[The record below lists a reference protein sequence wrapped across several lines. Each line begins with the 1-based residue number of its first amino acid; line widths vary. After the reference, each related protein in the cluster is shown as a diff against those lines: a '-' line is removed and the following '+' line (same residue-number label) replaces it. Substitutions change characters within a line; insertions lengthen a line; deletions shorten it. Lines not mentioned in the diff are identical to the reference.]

1 MAPDVLG
8 GRARRK
14 QALLRSLLGAAL
26 RRIRLSQGRTLAD
39 VAVAAR
45 ISMPYL
51 SEIERGCKE
60 ASSEVLAA
68 VCDALGVDLAELLTD
83 VVYDLTDIG
92 AGSNVRQMPVR
103 RATAPPVSGA
113 GGAVV
118 SLLAA

>member
-8 GRARRK
+8 GRSRRK

-26 RRIRLSQGRTLAD
+26 RRARLSQGRTLAD
-39 VAVAAR
+39 VARTAR

-83 VVYDLTDIG
+83 VVYDLTGIG
-92 AGSNVRQMPVR
+92 AGSNVRPMPVR

>member
-1 MAPDVLG
+1 MAPDVLD
-8 GRARRK
+8 GRGRRPR
-14 QALLRSLLGAAL
+14 ALLRSLLGAAL

-39 VAVAAR
+39 VAVTAR

-68 VCDALGVDLAELLTD
+68 VCDALGVDLADLLTD
-83 VVYDLTDIG
+83 IVYDLTDIG
-92 AGSNVRQMPVR
+92 AGSNVRAMPVR
-103 RATAPPVSGA
+103 RATAPPASGS